1 MSICSSGPG
10 CLSGAFS
17 PAYPY
22 PRLRAV
28 RSSLELILV
37 EFPILV
43 AVSQT
48 RLCVSKNVSSVVFL
62 IPPVLRTKVI
72 GATSSEGF
80 LIMSPHCMQIAE
92 HRCGLLAIAT
102 RVLTCRVLCVC
113 VCLSVCML
121 DTLVS
126 PAKTTEPIK
135 VQFGILARVGPVNH
149 ASDE

>member
-1 MSICSSGPG
+1 MTFCIHLGRGWTHSGMSICSSGPG

-72 GATSSEGF
+72 GATSSDGF
-80 LIMSPHCMQIAE
+80 LIMSPHRMQIAE

-102 RVLTCRVLCVC
+102 RVLTCRGLCVC
-113 VCLSVCML
+113 VCVCVCVSVCL
-121 DTLVS
+121 YVGHTG
-126 PAKTTEPIK
+126 EPCK
-135 VQFGILARVGPVNH
+135 N
-149 ASDE
+149 D